1 MTKIRPV
8 TDLRNTKEISNL
20 CRETSEPIY
29 ITSNGRE
36 DMVIMSVETYERE
49 KMLLDVYR
57 KIGEA
62 EQQLVDGAEPIDA
75 DVVFSK
81 LRKKYDY

>member
-1 MTKIRPV
+1 MTKIRPI
-8 TDLRNTKEISNL
+8 TDLRNTKEMSNL

-29 ITSNGRE
+29 ITSNGKE
-36 DMVIMSVETYERE
+36 DMVIMSVEAYERD

-62 EQQLVDGAEPIDA
+62 EQHLQDGVDTIDA
-75 DVVFSK
+75 DEVFSK
-81 LRKKYDY
+81 LREKYDY